1 MIVVKNNVVVKARQL
16 GMDSEPGRLAP
27 PTEQLVE
34 SGVDKTQRMKRS
46 DTLNLTIRKLTEILN
61 AIQS

>member
-1 MIVVKNNVVVKARQL
+1 MIVGNKVAVKAGKL
-16 GMDSEPGRLAP
+16 GIDLELGRLVP

-46 DTLNLTIRKLTEILN
+46 DTLNLSIRKLTEILN
-61 AIQS
+61 AIQN